1 MVPPLCFILASQLG
15 LAIGLRIAAT
25 PPNILTGT
33 AYAARSTFLAAQ
45 GAAPAQMVFGRDMV
59 LPVDFSIDWD
69 EITRRK
75 QKRINESCE
84 RENRRRAGHAYQK
97 GDKVLM
103 KVPKKIL
110 RKLEKPRRGPFTVIE
125 HHDNGTVTIQK
136 SPCVTD
142 NINVRR
148 LDPFFE

>member
-1 MVPPLCFILASQLG
+1 
-15 LAIGLRIAAT
+15 
-25 PPNILTGT
+25 
-33 AYAARSTFLAAQ
+33 
-45 GAAPAQMVFGRDMV
+45 
-59 LPVDFSIDWD
+59 
-69 EITRRK
+69 
-75 QKRINESCE
+75 
-84 RENRRRAGHAYQK
+84 
-97 GDKVLM
+97 M